1 VPSEAFVLCADDYAY
16 TEEVSRGI
24 LNLVDASRLTAVSA
38 ISSASAWREF
48 AGEILPRRSRVAI
61 GLHLDLTYRPY
72 GGMERPWSLSQLV
85 AGSLL
90 RSLDGLGIEAEFE
103 RQFDLFEDAMGFAP
117 DHVDGHHHAH
127 ALPLVRD
134 ALLRVL
140 RRRYRAL
147 PPIRRPFVRVPS
159 DRIQRIVRRKGARGK
174 ALFVASVSF
183 GLAAALRAAAFET
196 NIGFAGFSTFEPEA
210 DLDLE
215 FKEFLKARGPRHLI
229 MCHPGSIESRSMRA
243 DPLTRRRKAEYAFL
257 SQCDEFLLRMLRVD
271 RAKDDPGAALAA
283 WR

>member
-1 VPSEAFVLCADDYAY
+1 MRTTACPS
-16 TEEVSRGI
+16 R
-24 LNLVDASRLTAVSA
+24 TAVPRRSELGISA

-48 AGEILPRRSRVAI
+48 AAEILPRRSRVAI

-72 GGMERPWSLSQLV
+72 GGMERPLSLSQLV

-159 DRIQRIVRRKGARGK
+159 DRIQRIVRRKGAQARRSLSHRSASDWPPRSGPPGLRPTS
-174 ALFVASVSF
+174 ALP
-183 GLAAALRAAAFET
+183 
-196 NIGFAGFSTFEPEA
+196 GFRILNQKPISNWNSKT
-210 DLDLE
+210 
-215 FKEFLKARGPRHLI
+215 
-229 MCHPGSIESRSMRA
+229 S
-243 DPLTRRRKAEYAFL
+243 
-257 SQCDEFLLRMLRVD
+257 
-271 RAKDDPGAALAA
+271 
-283 WR
+283 